1 MMRSFMTS
9 RCLTWGAKLDEG
21 PDGSGMT
28 LFPEENAIMTIYGDV
43 PPWSGRRHM
52 SSPSPRAPTRSGHG
66 HGAQGCSGTS
76 FPPSN

>member
-43 PPWSGRRHM
+43 PSLVGK
-52 SSPSPRAPTRSGHG
+52 APHV
-66 HGAQGCSGTS
+66 
-76 FPPSN
+76 